1 MSHTGIAS
9 PYSWDSPFHYSQA
22 TVHNGVVYVS
32 GQAALGSDG
41 SIVGEDDFEAQAHQ
55 VFANLKTVLTAAGS
69 DLSKVF
75 KVNIYMTDMT
85 NFPTIIECRE
95 KYFSQP
101 YPADTTV
108 EVTALAIPGLLLEI
122 DVIASVG

>member
-22 TVHNGVVYVS
+22 TIHNGIVYVS

-41 SIVGEDDFEAQAHQ
+41 SIVGADDFVAQAHQ
-55 VFANLKTVLTAAGS
+55 VFANLKIVLAAAGS

-75 KVNIYMTDMT
+75 KVNIYMTDMS

-95 KYFSQP
+95 KYFSKP

-122 DVIASVG
+122 DVIAAID

>member
-1 MSHTGIAS
+1 MSQTGIAS

-22 TVHNGVVYVS
+22 PVHNGVVYVS

-41 SIVGEDDFEAQAHQ
+41 SIVGENDFEAQAHQ
-55 VFANLKTVLTAAGS
+55 VFANLKTVLAAAGS

-85 NFPTIIECRE
+85 QFPTIIECRE
-95 KYFSQP
+95 KYFSKP

-122 DVIASVG
+122 DVIASVS

>member
-22 TVHNGVVYVS
+22 TVHNGIVYVS

-41 SIVGEDDFEAQAHQ
+41 SIVGENDFEAQAHQ

-85 NFPTIIECRE
+85 SFPTIIECRE
-95 KYFSQP
+95 KYFSKP

-122 DVIASVG
+122 DVIASVD

>member
-1 MSHTGIAS
+1 MSYTGIDS
-9 PYSWDSPFHYSQA
+9 PYSWDSPFNYSQA
-22 TVHNGVVYVS
+22 TIHNGIVYVS
-32 GQAALGSDG
+32 GQASLGADG
-41 SIVGEDDFEAQAHQ
+41 SIVGENDFEAQAHQ
-55 VFANLKTVLTAAGS
+55 VFANLKSVLAAAGS

-85 NFPTIIECRE
+85 NFPTIIECRD
-95 KYFSQP
+95 KYFAKP